1 MVVGECRLSYVMKK
15 GNKHINKQIITFLF
29 LLVFL
34 FGCGAIKAQTDYSG
48 TYFIASGGNAFKV
61 TGKSDTAYTYKETSP
76 ATNFYL
82 VPASNPQQT
91 NMNDAYFDGP
101 TTTDKPFLTT
111 FKTDK
116 VSEALWVIT
125 QVTDGDGTYYYIQHL
140 VTGKYVVYDP
150 FFTGDKARR
159 KCMHL
164 EAMATP
170 GENAKFIMGTKD
182 GAIYF
187 TPKSQN
193 NAAHKYWNLADR
205 NRNRRYGLDASD
217 YYGGLVGLYQLAS
230 GKLDVN
236 SKWVLEDAYTAVAPT
251 ITPDIATTSVK
262 LTTPESGT
270 VRIYYTTNG
279 IDPDPATDPY
289 VSSGGTISIGSNAIV
304 KALVQRDVYTGITAV
319 SPVTTL
325 NVDFRPPTPT
335 IGATCDNQL
344 MMACGMDT
352 AHIHYTYTTDGTT
365 PPDPDNTSAE
375 WTDLISMAD
384 GAKLKVVAYNY
395 SVPSSI
401 VSYTFMHN
409 TAAPTYTLTE
419 TEATI
424 AFVSGGTLYYTTN
437 GSDPT
442 NASNPARQTY
452 NGASPLVI
460 SGLSY
465 SHKVNIRMCAVQPGR
480 GASCPTTLIKR
491 PSSATLISS
500 LDEIDEMDKAYA
512 LSDDITVSS
521 HTSIGT
527 SGSPF
532 TGTLNGNGHT
542 ISGLDAPLFG
552 YVNNAE
558 IYNLMLDEVEIS
570 GSSHTGA
577 LVGTAQ
583 GETRIYN
590 VGVMGGSLNAT
601 SSYNCG
607 GIVGQLENDS
617 RVVNCFSYADITGG
631 NLVGGIVGNN
641 NVASGKNTKRDAP
654 HAIIMNCMFYGD
666 ITGGTNKAPI
676 YNGTIIDNRAD
687 QKGVNTFN
695 YFLSTAN
702 YVQNEEID
710 KYNSATAAEPRM
722 LQRFEFFRYTLNS
735 TRALA
740 AWWVTD
746 DAEAAGQMYKWVL
759 LPDSLFSDH
768 PYPILMPQGTYHSVV
783 NYDPVK
789 TYDPST
795 NQMVNRTDINPA
807 TQRNL
812 GGKMGELSVTIN
824 LGSGAPTG
832 ASITTGS
839 KTLVIIDK
847 DEWMNKYN
855 YGSVQLP
862 YYNEVGI
869 GNCTHNKAVTGWK
882 ITSIIG
888 GTAGSYSTGE
898 DVTYSGSTITATP
911 YNFAD
916 RQCTKKDLYGTGGS
930 NRVFNQGAYWDVPEG
945 VTAITIEP
953 YWGKAVYLSD
963 EYYDVTYNN
972 GLNAPANVTLIGSRF
987 QNGIAVSINGDN
999 QNVYTS
1005 MTNAVNALFA
1015 GETTTGKGVYDYAVV
1030 LVGNYHL
1037 AKLDGTTFDDGTKPY
1052 TLMSIDLDNDNE
1064 PDNTF
1069 FYQHSSRKKVC
1080 PIRFDFINMPGIGM
1094 VQKPTAA
1101 THNPNI
1107 GIFQPN
1113 GWFEITNTTM
1123 IRLGQFEYDIK
1134 DKASAPLILMGGLLD
1149 QMVSMMI
1156 SEGNNTTYLHLGSN
1170 VYMNE
1175 FQMGVHQEKQFKTKH
1190 VPVSVSGGEF
1200 GEFHLTGT
1208 YRADATV
1215 YDDNAECY
1223 INGGKF
1229 GIVSGAGNE
1238 GLGTSANKGNVTWVI
1253 GHADMEEFYGG
1264 GQNFAKPIKGN
1275 INTIISDS
1283 HVGMFCGGPKF
1294 GDMESGKT
1302 VTTTATNCVFG
1313 VYYGAG
1319 YGGNS
1324 YNRKV
1329 PANLSNATNY
1339 DWNTWITA
1347 QYTHSY
1353 DATYQG
1359 VATNF
1364 QYEFIPFSGG
1374 MGNNVARI
1382 MINHIGFSLATTHNV
1397 SSVLTG
1403 CTVLSNFYGGGNLG
1417 KVSGDVTS
1425 ILTDCTIQGDAFGA
1439 GFSASLPTVDV
1450 MNTGGFIEEPK
1461 YLENAGIYQ
1470 DGVFPGTVEYH
1481 WEHADVVNSTATAIN
1496 ESTHTL
1502 YTTEDLESLGTVTG
1516 NSTLK
1521 IGGYSII
1528 RGNIFGGGEASK
1540 VISNTEVQVLG
1551 HTKVYGNVYGGG
1563 NMGIV
1568 GGNAKVI
1575 INQNN

>member
-1 MVVGECRLSYVMKK
+1 MFFLNNSKIYKK
-15 GNKHINKQIITFLF
+15 LFFIFVF
-29 LLVFL
+29 LLPIAL
-34 FGCGAIKAQTDYSG
+34 QAQTDYSG
-48 TYFIASGGNAFKV
+48 TYFIASDGNAYKV
-61 TGKSDTAYTYKETSP
+61 TEKKDTAYTYKANSP

-82 VPASNPQQT
+82 VPASDPQQT
-91 NMNDAYFDGP
+91 NKNDAYFDG
-101 TTTDKPFLTT
+101 TSETKPFLTT

-116 VSEALWVIT
+116 VSEALWVVT
-125 QVTDGDGTYYYIQHL
+125 QVTDEDGTFYYIKHL
-140 VTGKYVVYDP
+140 VTEKYVVYDP
-150 FFTGDKARR
+150 FFTGNDARR

-164 EAMATP
+164 EAMDSPT
-170 GENAKFIMGTKD
+170 ENAKFVIVARD
-182 GAIYF
+182 GAYGIV
-187 TPKSQN
+187 PKSKRTLADN
-193 NAAHKYWNLADR
+193 TSNHKFWNIADR
-205 NRNRRYGLDASD
+205 NRNSWHGLESSK
-217 YYGGLVGLYQLAS
+217 YYGGLVGLYALAS
-230 GKLDVN
+230 NNKLDPN
-236 SKWVLEDAYTAVAPT
+236 SRWMLEDAYVAVAPT
-251 ITPDIATTSVK
+251 ITPDIATMSVK

-279 IDPDPATDPY
+279 IDPDPDTDPY
-289 VSSGGTISIGSNAIV
+289 VSNGGTVTIGSYATV
-304 KALVQRDVYTGITAV
+304 KARVQRDVYTGITAV
-319 SPVTTL
+319 SPITTL

-335 IGATCDNQL
+335 IAATCDNQL

-352 AHIHYTYTTDGTT
+352 AHIRYTYTTDGTT

-384 GAKLKVVAYNY
+384 GAQVKAVAYNH
-395 SVPSSI
+395 SVPSTI
-401 VSYTFMHN
+401 VSYTHMHN

-424 AFVSGGTLYYTTN
+424 AFVSGGTIYYTTN

-452 NGASPLVI
+452 SGASPLVI

-465 SHKVNIRMCAVQPGR
+465 SHKVNICVYAIEPGR
-480 GASCPTTLIKR
+480 GASCPITKIKR
-491 PSSATLISS
+491 QSTATPISS
-500 LDEIDEMDKAYA
+500 LDEIDEMDKAYT
-512 LSDDITVSS
+512 LNGDITVSS

-532 TGTLNGNGHT
+532 TGTFNGNGHT

-552 YVNNAE
+552 YTNNAE
-558 IYNLMLDEVEIS
+558 ICNLMLDEVEIS

-590 VGVMGGSLNAT
+590 VGVMGGSLSAT
-601 SSYNCG
+601 GSYNCG

-676 YNGTIIDNRAD
+676 YNGTNIDNRAD

-695 YFLSTAN
+695 YFLSTAS

-710 KYNSATAAEPRM
+710 KYNSATAAEPKM

-735 TRALA
+735 NRALA
-740 AWWVTD
+740 AWWAI
-746 DAEAAGQMYKWVL
+746 DATEDANQMYKWVL
-759 LPDSLFSDH
+759 LPDSLHSGH

-783 NYDPVK
+783 NYDPTK
-789 TYDPST
+789 TYDPAT
-795 NQMVNRTDINPA
+795 DQMVNRADVNPV
-807 TQRNL
+807 TKRNQ
-812 GGKMGELSVTIN
+812 GGKLGELSVTIN
-824 LGSGAPTG
+824 IGSGAPTG
-832 ASITTGS
+832 AAITTGS
-839 KTLVIIDK
+839 KTLVITDK
-847 DEWMNKYN
+847 DAAMNNYN
-855 YGSVQLP
+855 YGKVQLP
-862 YYNEVGI
+862 YYNEVGN
-869 GNCTHNKAVTGWK
+869 GNCTHNKVVTGWK
-882 ITSIIG
+882 ITSING
-888 GTAGSYSTGE
+888 GTAGSYSTGA

-916 RQCTKKDLYGTGGS
+916 RNCKNKDLYS
-930 NRVFNQGAYWDVPEG
+930 VSARVFSQGAYWDVPEG

-953 YWGKAVYLSD
+953 YWAKSVYLSD
-963 EYYDVTYNN
+963 ESYDVTYNTA
-972 GLNAPANVTLIGSRF
+972 LTSSANVTQIGCRF

-1015 GETTTGKGVYDYAVV
+1015 GESTSGKGVYDYAVV

-1037 AKLDGTTFDDGTKPY
+1037 AKVDGGTFDNGGKPF
-1052 TLMSIDLDNDNE
+1052 TLMSADLDNDKE

-1069 FYQHSSRKKVC
+1069 FYQHSSRKPIS

-1094 VQKPTAA
+1094 VQKVTGA
-1101 THNPNI
+1101 TNNPNI
-1107 GIFQPN
+1107 GIFQPK

-1134 DKASAPLILMGGLLD
+1134 EKTDAPLILMGGLID
-1149 QMVSMMI
+1149 QMVSQMI
-1156 SEGNNTTYLHLGSN
+1156 SEGNHTLYIHLGSN
-1170 VYMNE
+1170 LYMNE
-1175 FQMGVHQEKQFKTKH
+1175 FQMGVHQEKQFQTRH
-1190 VPVSVSGGEF
+1190 VPVSVNGGEY

-1208 YRADATV
+1208 YRPDATI

-1229 GIVSGAGNE
+1229 GVVSGAGNE

-1294 GDMESGKT
+1294 GDMESEKT

-1425 ILTDCTIQGDAFGA
+1425 ILTDCTIEGDAFGA
-1439 GFSASLPTVDV
+1439 GFSASLPKVDV
-1450 MNTGGFIEEPK
+1450 MNTGGFAEEPK

-1470 DGVFPGTVEYH
+1470 EGVFPATEEYS
-1481 WEHADVVNSTATAIN
+1481 WEHADVVNNTATAIN
-1496 ESTHTL
+1496 ESTHKL
-1502 YTTEDLESLGTVTG
+1502 YTTENLETLGTVTG

-1521 IGGYSII
+1521 IGGYSTV
-1528 RGNIFGGGEASK
+1528 RGSVFGGGEASK
-1540 VISNTEVQVLG
+1540 VNNNTEVQVLG